1 MLCLDYQ
8 RKTHKATTGF
18 SVCPIWGNLRKR
30 YTNILR
36 KVILDIMEEKTENE
50 YEAKSI
56 FNPDNIM
63 DGNDFFFFRTSGG
76 NLV

>member
-1 MLCLDYQ
+1 
-8 RKTHKATTGF
+8 
-18 SVCPIWGNLRKR
+18 
-30 YTNILR
+30 
-36 KVILDIMEEKTENE
+36 MEEKTENE